1 MLRDSFPPTDDTG
14 APQPTST
21 ELTEFRLD
29 TPAVDMRYV
38 KFQINQ
44 AHGKQGGLQYFD
56 IVRKPKPVDRLG
68 WLFTGTFLILKV
80 CILLNYLIQ
89 NKQRETQTTRGDRLE
104 IVQGT

>member
-1 MLRDSFPPTDDTG
+1 MLRDTFPPTEETG
-14 APQPTST
+14 TPQPTST

-68 WLFTGTFLILKV
+68 GIFTGTFLVLKL
-80 CILLNYLIQ
+80 CISRTFLHQKPIWESD
-89 NKQRETQTTRGDRLE
+89 KE
-104 IVQGT
+104 I

>member
-38 KFQINQ
+38 KFQVNQ

-56 IVRKPKPVDRLG
+56 IVRKPKPVERLG
-68 WLFTGTFLILKV
+68 GLFTGTFLISKV
-80 CILLNYLIQ
+80 CISRTFLHQKPIWESD
-89 NKQRETQTTRGDRLE
+89 KE
-104 IVQGT
+104 I